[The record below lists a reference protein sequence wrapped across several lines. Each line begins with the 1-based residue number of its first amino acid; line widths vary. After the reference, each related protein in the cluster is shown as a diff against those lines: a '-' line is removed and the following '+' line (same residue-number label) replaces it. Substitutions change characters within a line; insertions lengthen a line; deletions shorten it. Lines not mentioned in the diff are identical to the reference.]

1 MSSLK
6 LSREGE
12 RATLQSIYE
21 RLIIFDIDGTLLLS
35 GTVAGDLFLRAFEEV
50 FALRP
55 TLNGLSFAGRCDRGV
70 LSLLLQR
77 ARASERLAPEF
88 PRFVARYTALMR
100 EVYPTAQGPRLMPGA
115 KELLL
120 ALRENPEVLLMVGS
134 GNLPQ
139 AAQVKL
145 QRFGLDTFFVH
156 GVYGDL
162 HEERAPL
169 FAAALKLAREELGWS
184 GEVQRAWIVGDTVS
198 DIEAAQKVG
207 VKCLAVATGP
217 TPEEPL
223 RGARPDAFFPDL
235 SRLEDVLDVLLS

>member
-6 LSREGE
+6 LGHKREK
-12 RATLQSIYE
+12 ATLKRLRD

-35 GTVAGDLFLRAFEEV
+35 GTVAKELFGRAFEEV
-50 FALRP
+50 FAMPPL
-55 TLNGLSFAGRCDRGV
+55 LDDLSFAGRCDRGV

-77 ARASERLAPEF
+77 AQAAERLESEF
-88 PRFVARYTALMR
+88 PRFAARYSALMR
-100 EVYPTAQGPRLMPGA
+100 EVYPTAEGPRLMPGA

-120 ALRENPEVLLMVGS
+120 ALRERPEVLLMIGS

-139 AAQVKL
+139 TAQVKL

-169 FAAALKLAREELGWS
+169 FASALKLAREDLGWS
-184 GEVQRAWIVGDTVS
+184 GARERSWIVGDTVS
-198 DIEAAQKVG
+198 DIEAAREVG
-207 VKCLAVATGP
+207 VKCLAVSTGP
-217 TPEEPL
+217 TPADLLQE
-223 RGARPDAFFPDL
+223 ARPDSFFSDL
-235 SRLEDVLDVLLS
+235 SALEAVLAVLLA

>member
-1 MSSLK
+1 MRK
-6 LSREGE
+6 
-12 RATLQSIYE
+12 

-35 GTVAGDLFLRAFEEV
+35 GRVAGELFQRAFEEV

-55 TLNGLSFAGRCDRGV
+55 AMNGLSFAGRCDRGV

-77 ARASERLAPEF
+77 AHASERLVPEF
-88 PRFVARYTALMR
+88 SRFVARYSELMR
-100 EVYPTAQGPRLMPGA
+100 EIYPNAQGPRLMPGA

-139 AAQVKL
+139 TAQVKL
-145 QRFGLDTFFVH
+145 RRFGLDTFFTH

-162 HEERAPL
+162 HEERTPL
-169 FAAALKLAREELGWS
+169 FTAALKLAREELGWS
-184 GEVQRAWIVGDTVS
+184 GEREFAWIVGDTVS

-217 TPEEPL
+217 TPEKPL
-223 RGARPDAFFPDL
+223 RSARPDAFFADL
-235 SRLEDVLDVLLS
+235 SSLEDVLDVLLA